1 MNPNLFYIAGSNP
14 ALQFASAFLAEK
26 GCRIADAPDKNV
38 THLLLPV
45 PYPADSGLW
54 SELVERLSADVTVLG
69 GNLTQPVFSGYRK
82 MDLLKDEVYLAENAA
97 ITADCAV
104 RLAGSHLKTAFRNCP
119 ILVLGW
125 GRIGKCLTRMLAAL
139 GADVTVA
146 ARKESDRAMAQ
157 ALGYGSTDFDG
168 DLTRYRILF
177 NTAPAPVLSE
187 KQLRACRQDC
197 IRIDLA
203 SKKGIEGGDVICARG
218 LPGKMLPESSG
229 RLIGETVL
237 RLTGKEA
244 AL

>member
-1 MNPNLFYIAGSNP
+1 MDPNLFYIAEGNP
-14 ALQFASAFLAEK
+14 ALRFASEYLAEQ
-26 GCRIADAPDKNV
+26 GCRIADTPGKSV

-45 PYPADSGLW
+45 PCPAGSDLW
-54 SELVERLSADVTVLG
+54 RELASQLSEDVTVLG
-69 GNLTQPVFSGYRK
+69 GNLTETIPSGYK
-82 MDLLKDEVYLAENAA
+82 KADLLKDEIYLAKNAA

-104 RLAGSHLKTAFRNCP
+104 RLAGSHLTTTFRNCP

-125 GRIGKCLTRMLAAL
+125 GRIGKCLAGMLAAL
-139 GADVTVA
+139 GAEVTVA

-157 ALGYGSTDFDG
+157 ALGYGSTGFDG
-168 DLTRYRILF
+168 DLSRYRILF

-187 KQLRACRQDC
+187 NRLRTCRQDC

-203 SKKGIEGGDVICARG
+203 SKKGMEGKDVIWARG

-244 AL
+244 VL